1 MHNLIQEVNSV
12 LYEEMIREAI
22 LKNASDIHIAPKAR
36 PMLRVNGRLTTF
48 DDIDV
53 LSSDAIDEMIAQ
65 LCEPNQ
71 IEALQ
76 ISGETNFSFSI
87 PDSGRFRV
95 SVIKQRGTFSISIRL
110 FKLTVPSKE
119 TLGLPDVIFDLI
131 ESGRG
136 LLVVS
141 GASGSGRSTTMAAL
155 LSHLNENK
163 ALNIITV
170 ESPIEYLFKHDKSLI
185 LQRDV
190 GSDCHSLYEGL
201 ISAQKHD
208 PDVVMISDISDEKV
222 LELAVQLAESG
233 KLVIAGLPSMNTV
246 TTIEAMISSS
256 KPERLESRKHKL
268 AGNILAIISQQLV
281 PSNKSQDR
289 LLIYELLLPNAA
301 IRSHIITNTL
311 VELKNT
317 LIVGKKQG
325 MISMDAH
332 LFERYVAG
340 DITQEVL
347 YKYGQDLEFIK
358 RLERNMSRSTS

>member
-1 MHNLIQEVNSV
+1 MSSV

-22 LKNASDIHIAPKAR
+22 EKNASDIHITPKAK

-48 DDIDV
+48 DHLDV
-53 LSSDAIDEMIAQ
+53 ISNEAIDQMIEE
-65 LCEPNQ
+65 LCPPTQ
-71 IEALQ
+71 IEVLKAN
-76 ISGETNFSFSI
+76 GETNFSFSI
-87 PDSGRFRV
+87 PAYGRFRV

-110 FKLTVPSKE
+110 FKLTVPTKE
-119 TLGLPDVIFDLI
+119 TLGLPDVIFDLV
-131 ESGRG
+131 ENGRG

-155 LSHLNENK
+155 LSYLNERMS
-163 ALNIITV
+163 LNIITV

-190 GSDCHSLYEGL
+190 GTDCASLYDGL
-201 ISAQKHD
+201 ISTQKHD

-222 LELAVQLAESG
+222 LELAIQLAESG
-233 KLVIAGLPSMNTV
+233 KLVIAGLPSLNTV
-246 TTIEAMISSS
+246 TSIEAMVSSS
-256 KPERLESRKHKL
+256 KTEKSESRKHKL

-281 PSNKSQDR
+281 PSKKSQDR

-301 IRSHIITNTL
+301 IRSHIMTNTL
-311 VELKNT
+311 DELKNT

-332 LFERYVAG
+332 LFEHYLSG
-340 DITQEVL
+340 EISQEVL
-347 YKYGQDLEFIK
+347 YKYGQDIEFIK
-358 RLERNMSRSTS
+358 RMERNVSRGPS